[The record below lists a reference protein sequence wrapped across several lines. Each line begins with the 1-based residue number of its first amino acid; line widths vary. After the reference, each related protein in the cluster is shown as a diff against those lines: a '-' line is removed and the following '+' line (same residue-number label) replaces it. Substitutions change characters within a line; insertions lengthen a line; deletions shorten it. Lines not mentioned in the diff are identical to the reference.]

1 MRGRL
6 PMPAGKLPGN
16 ALEFGPVSPALNRS
30 PMKTSAFHL
39 ATQREVPADAEI
51 LSHQLMLRTGMI
63 RKLTSGIYTWT
74 PLGLK
79 VLRKVEQVVREEMD
93 ASGCLEMLMPAV
105 QPAELWQ
112 ESGRWEAFGPQLL
125 KMTDRAGREF
135 AFGPTHE
142 EVITEFARAELRS
155 YKQLPICFYQIQT
168 KFRDEIRPRF
178 GVMRAREFLMK
189 DGYSFHMDEACM
201 GQFYQVMFDTYTR
214 IFERLGLNFKAVEAD
229 TGAIGG
235 AVSHEFHVLAE
246 SGEDQI
252 AHVPGQRYAA
262 NVEQAEAI
270 ACGERAPATESLRLI
285 DTPQART
292 IAELVAQFDVPIE
305 KTVKTLIVQGSLA
318 SGHRLVALLIRGD
331 HELNVIKADKHPDVA
346 SPLRMAS
353 EEEIRAAIGAGPG
366 SLGPFR
372 LPIPIIIDR
381 QVERM
386 SDFAAGANIDGQH
399 YFGLNW
405 GRDMAVPAVA
415 DLRNVAAGDPAAD
428 GSGALELLRGIEVGH
443 IFQLGR
449 KYSETMNAVVMDENG
464 RAVHPAMG
472 CYGIGVSRIVAAAIE
487 QNHDAAGII
496 WPEPM
501 APFDVVILP
510 LNGHKSHR
518 VRELAE
524 RFYDELR
531 SAGLDVL
538 LDDRNQRP
546 GVMFADA
553 ELIGIP
559 HQLVIGDRGLDQGMV
574 EYRRRGEEGREISID
589 EAVRFLT
596 GE

>member
-1 MRGRL
+1 
-6 PMPAGKLPGN
+6 
-16 ALEFGPVSPALNRS
+16 
-30 PMKTSAFHL
+30 MKTSAFHL
-39 ATQREVPADAEI
+39 VTQREVPADAEI
-51 LSHQLMLRTGMI
+51 VSHQLMLRTGMI

-79 VLRKVEQVVREEMD
+79 VLRKVERVVREEMD
-93 ASGCLEMLMPAV
+93 ASGSLEMLMPSV

-112 ESGRWEAFGPQLL
+112 ESGRWEDFGPQLL

-142 EVITEFARAELRS
+142 EVITEFARAEVRS
-155 YKQLPICFYQIQT
+155 YKQLPLCFYQIQT

-201 GQFYQVMFDTYTR
+201 GRFYQVMYDTYTR
-214 IFERLGLNFKAVEAD
+214 IFERLGLRFKAVEAD
-229 TGAIGG
+229 SGAIGG
-235 AVSHEFHVLAE
+235 AVSHEFHVLAD

-252 AHVPGQRYAA
+252 AHVPGSSYAA
-262 NVEQAEAI
+262 NVEQAEAV
-270 ACGERAPATESLRLI
+270 ATGERAEPGETLRLI
-285 DTPQART
+285 DTPDART
-292 IAELVAQFDVPIE
+292 IADLVEQFEVPIE
-305 KTVKTLIVQGSLA
+305 KTVKTLVVQASRA
-318 SGHRLVALLIRGD
+318 SGQELIALLIRGD
-331 HELNVIKADKHPDVA
+331 HELNAVKAEKHPDVA
-346 SPLRMAS
+346 SPLRMAT
-353 EEEIRAAIGAGPG
+353 EEEIRSAIGAGPG

-372 LPIPIIIDR
+372 LPIPCIIDR

-405 GRDMAVPAVA
+405 GRDVAVPRVA
-415 DLRNVAAGDPAAD
+415 DLRKVVTGDPAAD
-428 GSGALELLRGIEVGH
+428 GSGQLELLRGIEVGH

-449 KYSETMNAVVMDENG
+449 KYSEAMNAVVMDENG

-487 QNHDAAGII
+487 QNHDNAGIL
-496 WPEPM
+496 WPAPM

-553 ELIGIP
+553 ELIGVP
-559 HQLVIGDRGLDQGMV
+559 HQLVIGDRGLDNGVV
-574 EYRRRGEEGREISID
+574 EYRRRGGDNNELPID
-589 EAVRFLT
+589 QVRNFLT
-596 GE
+596 GHLN

>member
-1 MRGRL
+1 M
-6 PMPAGKLPGN
+6 K
-16 ALEFGPVSPALNRS
+16 VSR
-30 PMKTSAFHL
+30 FHL

-51 LSHQLMLRTGMI
+51 VSHQLMLRTGMI
-63 RKLTSGIYTWT
+63 RKLTSGIYSWT

-79 VLRKVEQVVREEMD
+79 VLRRVEQIVREEMD
-93 ASGCLEMLMPAV
+93 ASGSLEMLMPSV

-112 ESGRWEAFGPQLL
+112 ETGRWADFGPQLL

-155 YKQLPICFYQIQT
+155 YKQLPLCFYQIQT

-178 GVMRAREFLMK
+178 GIMRAREFLMK

-201 GQFYQVMFDTYTR
+201 GRFYEVMFATYSR
-214 IFERLGLNFKAVEAD
+214 IFERLGLKFKAVEAD

-235 AVSHEFHVLAE
+235 AVSHEFHVLAD

-252 AHVPGQRYAA
+252 AHVPGSDYAA
-262 NVEQAEAI
+262 NIEQAEAV
-270 ACGERAPATESLRLI
+270 AVGERGEPTESLRLV
-285 DTPQART
+285 DTPNART
-292 IAELVAQFDVPIE
+292 IAELVEQFEVPIE
-305 KTVKTLIVQGSLA
+305 KTVKTLVVAA
-318 SGHRLVALLIRGD
+318 SASSGEELIALLIRGD
-331 HELNVIKADKHPDVA
+331 HELNPVKAEKHPDVA
-346 SPLRMAS
+346 SPLRLATD
-353 EEEIRAAIGAGPG
+353 EEIRSAIGAGPG

-372 LPIPIIIDR
+372 LPIPAIIDR

-386 SDFAAGANIDGQH
+386 SDFSAGANVDGQH

-405 GRDMAVPAVA
+405 GRDVAVPKVA
-415 DLRNVAAGDPAAD
+415 DLRNVVAGDPAAD
-428 GSGALELLRGIEVGH
+428 GSGNLELLRGIEVGH

-449 KYSETMNAVVMDENG
+449 KYSESMNAVVMDENG

-487 QNHDAAGII
+487 QNHDEAGII
-496 WPEPM
+496 WPTPM
-501 APFDVVILP
+501 APFDVALLP

-518 VRELAE
+518 VRELADKL
-524 RFYDELR
+524 YDQLR
-531 SAGLDVL
+531 GAGLDVL

-553 ELIGIP
+553 ELIGVP
-559 HQLVIGDRGLDQGMV
+559 HQLVIGDRGLDKGVV
-574 EYRRRGEEGREISID
+574 EYRRRGGENSEIQID
-589 EAVRFLT
+589 DIGKWLENLGNPNR
-596 GE
+596 